1 MFYKLINKL
10 SKTDIVDGAR
20 DYRLMTGP
28 MVEAI
33 LSIGEY
39 NRFTKGIYGWV
50 GFKTKWIPY
59 ENVERVAGE
68 TTWSFWKLL
77 LYSFEGTISEAVPID

>member
-20 DYRLMTGP
+20 DYRLMTRP

-77 LYSFEGTISEAVPID
+77 LYSFEGTISE